1 MFPFK
6 AFEIRQVT
14 RLDYEI
20 FYAYSYVP
28 FYGDEK
34 EIGFTLL
41 LLTSYGWHGFIRS
54 YRK

>member
-6 AFEIRQVT
+6 VFEIRQVT

-28 FYGDEK
+28 FYRDEK
-34 EIGFTLL
+34 EIGVYSSTLDQL
-41 LLTSYGWHGFIRS
+41 GLTWLYKII
-54 YRK
+54 